1 MKNVKFRE
9 RIAILYT
16 LLTAFIIAILLA
28 TIYFIVHSTVYSHLD
43 DDLNTELEEISN
55 SLVAFDDSLIYT
67 NRFEWSEQE
76 HSQVEINPT
85 FIQVF
90 SPDGKVLRKTGNLK
104 AEQLTFLEKKK
115 ANVYVDGSLSNSPIR
130 QVQAPFLSDQ
140 GKTVAYISVAISKK
154 ESSLVLDNLKKSLL
168 ISYPLVLLGLFIAS
182 RIIAGRAIAPID
194 KVIKT
199 AEKISKENLSDRI
212 EVPERKD
219 ELHTLSV
226 TINDLLE
233 RLEDVVQREK
243 QFTADASHEL
253 RTPLSIIKGTLEVLN
268 RKPRE
273 IEQYMEKIDYVIGEV
288 DRVSSLIDS
297 LLELAR
303 LESGKVA
310 PDIVMFDIS
319 GITQGIAERFRASA
333 RSRKME
339 LDLHLPEGLEVN
351 ADPSMCDIMISNII
365 SNAIK
370 YSLEGDKIEIKTGTR
385 PGSVFCSVTDHGAGI
400 DEEHIQKIFDRFYR
414 ADSSRGAKTGGKGL
428 GLSIT
433 KKLADLQNVTLELS
447 STPGK
452 ETVFTL
458 LFPATS

>member
-1 MKNVKFRE
+1 MRVLVIE
-9 RIAILYT
+9 DEPGIANFIRDGLSEEGFSVDVSEDGTKGSVFALENEYDIV
-16 LLTAFIIAILLA
+16 LLDWMLPGLSGI
-28 TIYFIVHSTVYSHLD
+28 
-43 DDLNTELEEISN
+43 E
-55 SLVAFDDSLIYT
+55 
-67 NRFEWSEQE
+67 
-76 HSQVEINPT
+76 
-85 FIQVF
+85 
-90 SPDGKVLRKTGNLK
+90 VLRKIRKEKPSLPVIMLTAKDTVQDTVFGLESGANDYIK
-104 AEQLTFLEKKK
+104 KPFAFAEL
-115 ANVYVDGSLSNSPIR
+115 
-130 QVQAPFLSDQ
+130 
-140 GKTVAYISVAISKK
+140 
-154 ESSLVLDNLKKSLL
+154 LD
-168 ISYPLVLLGLFIAS
+168 
-182 RIIAGRAIAPID
+182 
-194 KVIKT
+194 
-199 AEKISKENLSDRI
+199 
-212 EVPERKD
+212 
-219 ELHTLSV
+219 
-226 TINDLLE
+226 

-273 IEQYMEKIDYVIGEV
+273 VEQYIEKIDYVIGEV

-319 GITQGIAERFRASA
+319 GMTQGIAERFHASA

-385 PGSVFCSVTDHGAGI
+385 SGVVFCSITDHGAGI